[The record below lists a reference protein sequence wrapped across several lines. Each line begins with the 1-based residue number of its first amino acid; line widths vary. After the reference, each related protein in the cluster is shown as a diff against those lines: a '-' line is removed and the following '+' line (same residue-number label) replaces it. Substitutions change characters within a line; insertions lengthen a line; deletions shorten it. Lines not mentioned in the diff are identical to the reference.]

1 MANET
6 VLGLRVT
13 VTIVGRVIGADGAA
27 QDVDITYDRSF
38 TDGTSTNQVGAW
50 FYDASRA
57 IAQAGEDVD
66 LVGSASYTD
75 FKGGPLDLNS
85 MALFYCENLDTDTGD
100 SVSVTRPAANGV
112 TGMQAASDVTTVQPG
127 GLYLWIAPIDKAT
140 VTAGTADLINLAAAD
155 AAGSN
160 VKLLIAGDNTT

>member
-6 VLGLRVT
+6 VNGLTLT
-13 VTIVGRVIGADGAA
+13 VRIVGRVVGSDGAA
-27 QDVDITYDRSF
+27 QDVDITYERSF
-38 TDGTSTNQVGAW
+38 TDGTGTNQVGAW
-50 FYDASRA
+50 FYDQTRTV
-57 IAQAGEDVD
+57 AQAGEDVD
-66 LVGSASYTD
+66 LNGSASYPD
-75 FKGGPLDLNS
+75 FKGAALDLNS

-112 TGMQAASDVTTVQPG
+112 TGMQAASDVTTVGPA
-127 GLYLWIAPIDKAT
+127 GLLLWVSPVDKAT

-155 AAGSN
+155 ASGSA

>member
-6 VLGLRVT
+6 LSSLRVT
-13 VTIVGRVIGADGAA
+13 VRIVGRVVGSDGTA
-27 QDVDITYDRSF
+27 QDVDIEYDRSF
-38 TDGTSTNQVGAW
+38 TDGTGNNQAEAV

-66 LVGSASYTD
+66 LSGSASYVD
-75 FKGGPLDLNS
+75 FKGVAHAMTGMS
-85 MALFYCENLDTDTGD
+85 VFYLENLDTDTGD
-100 SVSVTRPAANGV
+100 SVNITRPAANGV

-127 GLYLWIAPIDKAT
+127 GLYLWIAPTDKAT

-160 VKLLIAGDNTT
+160 VKLFIAGDNT